1 VKFVETNPLS
11 DPETAA
17 RELIEIANRAEAL
30 LSREILVLLLMCSES
45 EGVDPPKMQPGLRMT
60 ERDT

>member
-17 RELIEIANRAEAL
+17 RELIEIANGVETL
-30 LSREILVLLLMCSES
+30 LSREILVLLPN
-45 EGVDPPKMQPGLRMT
+45 V
-60 ERDT
+60 

>member
-17 RELIEIANRAEAL
+17 HDLIEIANRVEAL
-30 LSREILVLLLMCSES
+30 LSREILVLLPN
-45 EGVDPPKMQPGLRMT
+45 V
-60 ERDT
+60 